1 MLTAANK
8 GATDTEITDIQTM
21 MNTSAAALEEKAQ
34 KMADSSDKLSSK
46 DKKALS
52 EQCMAVMNGLDA
64 YDDSAVSEI
73 EKKYGVNTENAKKAT
88 DGLGKVMSSATLPF
102 IDAIKDMDNKYDFLS
117 DKDKKS
123 LSKMEITGVTN
134 YDEYQVGDMAAENDK
149 LSSVSAEDDMSMYA
163 NAGIDDDLTSDK
175 SKADTTKS
183 ANANTISHAGS
194 GKSLVESRTQAKSN
208 DKSMSNADKIAKAE
222 AKFGNIS
229 SENQTTND
237 LDYA

>member
-1 MLTAANK
+1 
-8 GATDTEITDIQTM
+8 
-21 MNTSAAALEEKAQ
+21 
-34 KMADSSDKLSSK
+34 
-46 DKKALS
+46 
-52 EQCMAVMNGLDA
+52 MAVMKGLDA
-64 YDDSAVSEI
+64 YDNSAVSEI
-73 EKKYGVNTENAKKAT
+73 EKKYGVNTENSKKAT

-102 IDAIKDMDNKYDFLS
+102 IDAIKDMDSKYEFLS

-183 ANANTISHAGS
+183 ANAKTISHAGS
-194 GKSLVESRTQAKSN
+194 GKSLVESRTQTKSN

>member
-1 MLTAANK
+1 
-8 GATDTEITDIQTM
+8 
-21 MNTSAAALEEKAQ
+21 
-34 KMADSSDKLSSK
+34 
-46 DKKALS
+46 
-52 EQCMAVMNGLDA
+52 
-64 YDDSAVSEI
+64 
-73 EKKYGVNTENAKKAT
+73 
-88 DGLGKVMSSATLPF
+88 
-102 IDAIKDMDNKYDFLS
+102 
-117 DKDKKS
+117 
-123 LSKMEITGVTN
+123 
-134 YDEYQVGDMAAENDK
+134 MAAENDK

-183 ANANTISHAGS
+183 ANAKTISHAGS
-194 GKSLVESRTQAKSN
+194 GKSLVESRTQTKSN